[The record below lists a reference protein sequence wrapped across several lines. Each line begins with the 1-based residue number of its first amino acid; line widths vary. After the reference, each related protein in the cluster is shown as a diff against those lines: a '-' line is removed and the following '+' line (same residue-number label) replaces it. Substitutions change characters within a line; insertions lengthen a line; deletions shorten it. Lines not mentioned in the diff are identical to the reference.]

1 MRKSVRLLLLLGTV
15 ILYHSTTKLLSSRQ
29 KLATE
34 TRRKLSYA
42 DLAEIK
48 LPDYLFHLVEL
59 DDYFSTTRKLQRGEQ
74 TVTPFFFHV
83 AKSAGT
89 TLHDFYSNCFRLVTA
104 SEVGAPASSD
114 TLEIVQRNGKKNAIN
129 VDISNKKG
137 ILHAK
142 EVGLVSSHMAQLV
155 ISPLF
160 YDATLELF
168 TAVDKGVM
176 FAMFRHPVKRII
188 SLFYY
193 LQSATWEPTYNP
205 ALKNMTIEDYA
216 DSPLLE
222 ANFITRSLVNKMEGP
237 LSVEDLDLAKAILMR
252 KCVVGIVDEFDVS
265 IKMFNDAF
273 GFRPNLSTEVEGE
286 DTKDWKSLITSV
298 ETCTETLK
306 NEGGTNKHTH
316 AGLDE
321 TSEAYKTIERKNGWD
336 MLLWEFIVELHKK
349 QRLETIARDLG
360 FKGFFKTS
368 QKIV

>member
-29 KLATE
+29 KFS
-34 TRRKLSYA
+34 RKLAYA

-48 LPDYLFHLVEL
+48 LPDYLHHLVEL
-59 DDYFSTTRKLQRGEQ
+59 DDYLDAKYKKGAVA
-74 TVTPFFFHV
+74 VTPFFFHV

-104 SEVGAPASSD
+104 SEVGASASSD

-205 ALKNMTIEDYA
+205 DLKNMTIEDYA

-273 GFRPNLSTEVEGE
+273 GFRPNLSTEIEGE
-286 DTKDWKSLITSV
+286 DTKDWKSLIASV
-298 ETCTETLK
+298 ETCTDTLK

-349 QRLETIARDLG
+349 QRLETLARDLG
-360 FKGFFKTS
+360 FEGFIHDFK
-368 QKIV
+368 KKKV